1 MHSNWL
7 DKLNGRSKN
16 AIISHSLG
24 KNIQSE
30 FILSAPLSIAILAD
44 TQEVSPLLAQYLSA
58 EPHVWRY
65 FSSQS
70 EFLAHVESDKQE
82 LDCLVFYTQ
91 CQLQPALDRLVD
103 LGIVLPVA
111 IVEHSVGKTGE
122 PSPPDP
128 SGTESGYKYQPSAVI
143 LPAANLSEIGSAIDK
158 AISKFLKLPSPPPS
172 GNDPQPT
179 TIETGIA
186 APNFLLQKQRRLSD
200 KLKERLG
207 YLAVYYKRN
216 PRQFFR
222 QLDRQQKQ
230 ELLADLKSQYRNIV
244 LDYFSESSRLNET
257 IDEFVSG
264 VFFTDLSV
272 SEIVK
277 IHMELMEEF
286 SKQLKLEGRSEEILL
301 DYRLTLIDV
310 IAHLCE
316 MYRRSVP
323 QEL

>member
-1 MHSNWL
+1 
-7 DKLNGRSKN
+7 
-16 AIISHSLG
+16 
-24 KNIQSE
+24 
-30 FILSAPLSIAILAD
+30 LSAPLSIAILAD

-91 CQLQPALDRLVD
+91 CQLQPALDRLTD

-111 IVEHSVGKTGE
+111 IVDRSVGNTGAMSSS
-122 PSPPDP
+122 SPDS
-128 SGTESGYKYQPSAVI
+128 SGTKSGYKYQPSAVI

-158 AISKFLKLPSPPPS
+158 AISKFLKLPSPPS

-186 APNFLLQKQRRLSD
+186 EPNFLLQKQRRLSD

-207 YLAVYYKRN
+207 YLAIYYKRN
-216 PRQFFR
+216 PHQFFR

-230 ELLADLKSQYRNIV
+230 ELLTDLKSQYRNIV
-244 LDYFSESSRLNET
+244 LDYFSESSGLNET
-257 IDEFVSG
+257 IDEFVSR